1 MRNRFQR
8 ILLVLA
14 VNAAFVACVLAQNG
28 GPHES
33 KTMPFGDGETLT
45 YEGKISKYI
54 SGITIADLTF
64 TITRPET
71 GDNYL
76 VKADAKSKGT
86 LLKFFRFSF
95 LYQID
100 STIEDKEFRIKKTVK
115 RDTQKERVRESEA
128 IFDYGDNRVTYVETD
143 PKDLMRPSRKIAS
156 EIGPETHDLVSG
168 LYRLRMLPIAVG
180 KTFELTISDSGLV
193 YKIPVKVTARERQ
206 KTVLGQIWCLRVE
219 PDIFGPDRLIEKE
232 GSMVIWV
239 TDDARHLPVRSL
251 VNSSVGKIDIRLKS
265 AKNLKT

>member
-8 ILLVLA
+8 ILLALA
-14 VNAAFVACVLAQNG
+14 VNAAFAVCVLAQNG
-28 GPHES
+28 GSLEP

-54 SGITIADLTF
+54 GSIAIADLTF

-71 GDNYL
+71 GDNFL

-86 LLKFFRFSF
+86 LLKLFRFSF

-100 STIEDKEFRIKKTVK
+100 STIEDKEFRIRKTTKV
-115 RDTQKERVRESEA
+115 DTQKERVRESEA
-128 IFDYGDNRVTYVETD
+128 VFDYGDKRVTYVETD
-143 PKDLMRPSRKIAS
+143 PKEPMRPSRKIAS

-168 LYRLRMLPIAVG
+168 LYRLRMLPLAVG
-180 KTFELTISDSGLV
+180 KTFELSVSDSGLV
-193 YKIPVKVTARERQ
+193 YKVPVKVTARERQ
-206 KTVLGQIWCLRVE
+206 KTIFGQIWCLRVE
-219 PDIFGPDRLIEKE
+219 PDVFGPDRLIEKE

-251 VNSSVGKIDIRLKS
+251 VNSSVGKIDIRLRS
-265 AKNLKT
+265 AKNLRS